1 MQLLQLEQAR
11 FLYYFWDSSAEV
23 LTQVR
28 DAGKICLSAQSWAV
42 SRHVAL
48 PFILQVARLV
58 SRHVAL
64 PRSIPGGLPT
74 CRNTSCRD
82 SQSFLLP
89 LRTNLNIALLL
100 LTLAFISLQFSLI
113 PSLTKS
119 ITEYLTL
126 CISILFYSSAKDK
139 QFLAARS
146 LFRLYS
152 HVESI
157 DRKINDPSAGRTLDA
172 CLGLYLTTQAAC

>member
-11 FLYYFWDSSAEV
+11 FLYYRDSDYFWDSSAEV
-23 LTQVR
+23 LTQVSLVR
-28 DAGKICLSAQSWAV
+28 DAGKICLSAQSWA
-42 SRHVAL
+42 
-48 PFILQVARLV
+48 V